1 MGVYTDMSTT
11 SQTGNVSL
19 DLMQDPLNLQKY
31 VLDSI
36 IDKIELNTGLTDL
49 TLVDPNSVFLH
60 LVEAYT
66 NTTAQLAR
74 NIQDEFD
81 RRNPLRAQT
90 DADLYLHMSDFD
102 YIGSYATPSKI
113 TVNLTI
119 DKNYV
124 LQKGVSINENYKVL
138 IIPKDTVISIGTLQ
152 FSLYYP
158 IRIQVDIRTNIPLI
172 TYDIEEQNP
181 LFPLKSNRIVFSE
194 QKYLTYDLLT
204 MNITVYQFTKVIVTD
219 TIQTEIGYAKHFDY
233 TNKFYAIRLFSIKD
247 GVYTELKQSLI
258 QDNYDPYV
266 PTARVEVDTNK
277 SRVIVNIPMIYF
289 TNELMGNKLEAH
301 LYTTQGNININV
313 GSAPADQC
321 KINFNINEKTATD
334 FNRPLMMIPMVSMTV
349 ASTNTEGGTDGY
361 TFEEKRIRV
370 VNDSFNA
377 NLLVTPQDLENH
389 FGTYGIKV
397 LKYYDNLTN
406 LIYFAYHP
414 LKDNT
419 GTIVPTANTYLEVRP
434 NDYTEVSTIK
444 RNVDTSITILP
455 KTMWYYETGSN
466 LCKPVK
472 DIELEVLAEKTKE
485 EIIDIFNASTYVRTP
500 FHIRLNTSPTYPKA
514 TSYNLMNPYIEEVTI
529 TGENVEVSSQMLMIG
544 ENITH
549 ENEGAEGY
557 KITIVVKKDIMD
569 DVPEEDILI
578 WVYCYDTDNT
588 LVGTDVKYVKDVDG
602 HSVYE
607 FKLDT
612 DYYIDDKSN
621 INITSLTDNAT
632 SWDHKLSLETKF
644 DIVFMAKSSHF
655 PGVYTL
661 PSLFE
666 GVPTDKQQDMTV
678 LLRQSFVVNL
688 GHALDDVYYNNIN
701 ITKSAIAYKQ
711 YEVDVP
717 LRYDTDIYALDSE
730 GDISVDTS
738 TGEVTIRKL
747 HSQGDIITD
756 AEGKTLYQ
764 YRKGDYILDS
774 GGNKIVT
781 DDRVQLFQIMAPIID
796 AKMYISEN
804 VTQKEFVTSVTKDFE
819 NYFKIIKESSGSLS
833 ERTKIYFRPSTTMGV
848 TTYSVGDSVT
858 IRAPLDLSFKFRLM
872 VSDSVITDSKVKSAI
887 EESVIS
893 IVEEYLTKDIISQTE
908 ITETIRDDISYVV
921 SVDTLGINGSS
932 DIQTLIP
939 IDNAVRPTIKQ
950 ELYLTADEDINIRKK
965 VDIEYVSRT

>member
-1 MGVYTDMSTT
+1 MSVT
-11 SQTGNVSL
+11 L

-36 IDKIELNTGLTDL
+36 IDKIENTTGHTDL

-66 NTTAQLAR
+66 NTTAQLAK
-74 NIQDEFD
+74 NVQDEFD

-102 YIGSYATPSKI
+102 YIGSYATPSKVTI
-113 TVNLTI
+113 NLTI

-124 LQKGVSINENYKVL
+124 LQKGVQINENYKVL
-138 IIPKDTVISIGTLQ
+138 IIPRDTIISIGTLQ

-158 IRIQVDIRTNIPLI
+158 IRIQVDIRTNIPLV

-181 LFPLKSNRIVFSE
+181 LFPLKSNRVVFSE
-194 QKYLTYDLLT
+194 QKYLTYDFLS
-204 MNITVYQFTKVIVTD
+204 MSITAYQFTKVIITD
-219 TIQTEIGYAKHFDY
+219 TIQSEIGYAKYFDY
-233 TNKFYAIRLFSIKD
+233 ANKFYAIRLFSIKD
-247 GVYTELKQSLI
+247 GKYTELKQSLI
-258 QDNYDPYV
+258 QDNYDPYT

-289 TNELMGNKLEAH
+289 TNGLMGNKLEAH
-301 LYTTQGNININV
+301 LYTTQGNISINV
-313 GSAPADQC
+313 GSAPVDQC
-321 KINFNINEKTATD
+321 KINFNINDKNATD
-334 FNRPLMMIPMVSMTV
+334 YNRPLMQIPMVYMNV
-349 ASTNTEGGTDGY
+349 VSTTTEGGTDGY

-419 GTIVPTANTYLEVRP
+419 GTIIPTANTYLEVKP

-444 RNVDTSITILP
+444 RNVDTSMTILP

-485 EIIDIFNASTYVRTP
+485 DIIDFFNNNTYVRTP
-500 FHIRLNTSPTYPKA
+500 FHIRLETSPTYPKA

-544 ENITH
+544 EAITH

-557 KITIVVKKDIMD
+557 KIRLIVKKDIMD
-569 DVPEEDILI
+569 DVPEEDIVVWI
-578 WVYCYDTDNT
+578 YCYDSDNVR
-588 LVGTDVKYVKDVDG
+588 VGTVAKYIEDIDN
-602 HSVYE
+602 HAIYE

-612 DYYIDDKSN
+612 DYYIDSKSN
-621 INITSLTDNAT
+621 INITSLTDDT
-632 SWDHKLSLETKF
+632 TEWDHKLAMETEF
-644 DIVFMAKSSHF
+644 HVVFMAKTQYF

-666 GVPTDKQQDMTV
+666 GVPNKRQQDMTV

-688 GHALDDVYYNNIN
+688 GHALDNVYYNNIN
-701 ITKSAIAYKQ
+701 ITKSAIAYKK

-717 LRYDTDIYALDSE
+717 MRYPHDVYQLDTE
-730 GDISVDTS
+730 GDVIVDTS
-738 TGEVTIRKL
+738 SGDVTIRKL
-747 HSQGDIITD
+747 HSQGDIMTD
-756 AEGKTLYQ
+756 AEGKTMYQ

-804 VTQKEFVTSVTKDFE
+804 ITQKAFVTSVTKDFE
-819 NYFKIIKESSGSLS
+819 NYFKIIKETSGSLS

-848 TTYSVGDSVT
+848 TKYNVGDSVT
-858 IRAPLDLSFKFRLM
+858 IQAPLDLSFKFRLM
-872 VSDSVITDSKVKSAI
+872 VTDGVITDAKVKSAI
-887 EESVIS
+887 EESTIS

-921 SVDTLGINGSS
+921 SVDTLGINGAQ
-932 DIQTLIP
+932 DMQTLIP
-939 IDNAVRPTIKQ
+939 IDNSVRPTIKQ
-950 ELYLTADEDINIRKK
+950 ELYLTSDEEINIRKK
-965 VDIEYVSRT
+965 VDIEYVSRS